1 MMRPSFKRP
10 LLLCSL
16 VLTLGLSACGSDKP
30 ADNSAVD
37 AKPAPLELAPVD
49 VVTVRQQTL
58 SGGYAISGS
67 LQPVVQTTVQ
77 SRVGAE
83 VNEVL
88 VREGM
93 RVEKGQLL
101 ARLSIQDLS
110 ARLKQAEAGLAA
122 AKVEAEL
129 SRLLTERNRKLYEKK
144 YFSEVDYQ
152 RSEGETAAKMEN
164 VRAQQALVDI
174 ARKAENDAQVK
185 APISGLIARR
195 YIEPGSSINLD
206 GRLFDIVDLGKME
219 LSVPVPAT
227 DIALVKVGQ
236 AVNFT
241 VSGFGDRQFNGQVV
255 RINPVADPSTRAIS
269 VYVQVNNADMELKG
283 GMYARG
289 EIAVGQAGEGLMVPV
304 EALHGTAEGKPWV
317 FLIRNDKLEKQDL
330 QTGAR
335 NDRQGT
341 VAVKSGLQEGDRVV
355 VVRLNESAVGQPVNL
370 SK

>member
-1 MMRPSFKRP
+1 MIRPVFSRP

-16 VLTLGLSACGSDKP
+16 ALAMSLSACGSDKA
-30 ADNSAVD
+30 ADKKMEGS
-37 AKPAPLELAPVD
+37 KPAALELAAVD
-49 VVTVRQQTL
+49 VVTVRQKAL
-58 SGGYAISGS
+58 SGGYPVSGS

-77 SRVGAE
+77 SRVSAE

-101 ARLSIQDLS
+101 ARLSIKDLS

-129 SRLLTERNRKLYEKK
+129 SRVLTERNRQLYEKK
-144 YFSEVDYQ
+144 YFSEVEYQ
-152 RSEGETAAKMEN
+152 RSVGETAARNEN

-174 ARKAENDAQVK
+174 ARKAENDALVK
-185 APISGLIARR
+185 APISGLVARR
-195 YIEPGSSINLD
+195 YIEPGGNVSME
-206 GRLFDIVDLGKME
+206 GRLFDLVDLTQME

-227 DIALVKVGQ
+227 DIARIKAGQ
-236 AVNFT
+236 AVHFT
-241 VSGFGDRQFNGQVV
+241 VSGFGDRQFEGKVA
-255 RINPVADPSTRAIS
+255 RINPVADATTRAVS
-269 VYVQVNNADMELKG
+269 VYVQVNNTGMDLKG

-289 EIAVGQAGEGLMVPV
+289 EIAVGEAGKGLTVPV
-304 EALHGTAEGKPWV
+304 EALHKNNDGTSWV
-317 FLIRNDKLEKQDL
+317 LLVRQNKLEKQML

-335 NDRQGT
+335 DERSGT
-341 VAVKSGLQEGDRVV
+341 VVVKEGVKEGDVVV
-355 VVRLNESAVGQPVNL
+355 VVRLDESVVGQAVNL